1 MFLWLPNVLKSTC
14 TRLTL
19 DCFRRGRKPMAL
31 MHDYARPHHQASFEY
46 KILCIYSLCAW
57 VFFSTLLP
65 WELRKTLQHLLFQ
78 NEAWCTCSSD
88 VNVHQGLFGE
98 REQHWPVQ
106 TCELVRFQRLNA
118 IQAELPFLLLTQE
131 VKWRFCSRKLRV
143 YFFSVKH
150 FFLSLNFAIMWP
162 LKA

>member
-65 WELRKTLQHLLFQ
+65 WELRKTLQHILFQ

-88 VNVHQGLFGE
+88 VSVLKGYLTRENNIDQFRPVSWCDFKGLM
-98 REQHWPVQ
+98 
-106 TCELVRFQRLNA
+106 RFRQS
-118 IQAELPFLLLTQE
+118 FL
-131 VKWRFCSRKLRV
+131 
-143 YFFSVKH
+143 FSS
-150 FFLSLNFAIMWP
+150 SLKKSNGGSAV
-162 LKA
+162 AS